1 MLKDGEMEI
10 LTPDGGR
17 IAVRP
22 GDGSRVREALMQ
34 PAWVELQFA
43 RTAHVEVP
51 VGSWVEVEGR
61 RFTLLA
67 PCGVTRAGAGLFEYR
82 ARFESEAGGLD
93 ALVVVNPADGRV
105 AFTLTATPREHAR
118 LVVDNMNARGGGG
131 WTLGACVEG
140 AAKEVAYDG
149 TRCLEAL
156 GRIAEAFGTEW
167 RCEGREVSL
176 GPVGHGADSPVR
188 LAYGRGLRPGVQ
200 REVHGEDGN
209 PIGRLFVQGGERNVD
224 YASYG
229 ARRLHLPR
237 GASVR
242 FDGARFEG
250 EAGFAE
256 ARAVRYVTDA
266 EGRSVARADAP
277 AGAPY
282 REASLALPEVY
293 PRREGT
299 VTAVGNEGVHF
310 RDSGIPEDLNYRDAR
325 IPGERATVVFQSG
338 MLAGRE
344 FALEQREDDLT
355 GYNHPRRAFT
365 LVAQEEDGVPM
376 PGGAFVPRVGDRYA
390 VFHVR
395 LPGRYVADAEGEM
408 LRAAVRHLHP
418 RAWHRFSVRAEV
430 DGASVRGAWDNL
442 GGRLGLGGHVE
453 IEDAELFGA
462 GGCGGRAVLR
472 IVGVSRPLE
481 DPYSPTLE
489 LSNEPVGGGLA
500 ARVEAARGEARLAQA
515 RAEEGARYAR
525 RSYREAREGMRA
537 LETAAREMGE
547 RFEASVRPATVRT
560 MGLLAGSEATNF
572 EFLDAV
578 EFVWHAAG
586 RYLTAGR
593 PGGAEGPVRLRHA
606 SLGLPEGA
614 GGVMRPGVDAT
625 RAWRVPAFRSG
636 SLGAARDGTPYFLY
650 ADCAEGGDEGAF
662 RLYESPRPLREGDK
676 VHLLVALLSSAGAA
690 GARSVQPVHG
700 VTEVLPGALRTE
712 RIVSRDGRTYF
723 DLSRGEIG
731 GRIAFTEPEAGRA
744 APGPPPAPN
753 LFVNGGPAIPDTA
766 GWRVNPGHEAGWKV
780 ELEQVQGSA
789 HGGWGRMR
797 YTARREGGAGSPGYA
812 IMGQIVIE
820 LPAGFAGRRACAAV
834 GVARCSHPRGVDL
847 SAYSG
852 GRNYTRFV
860 DELRGSADPIARG
873 EGEPAEAVVFGD
885 IPREG
890 DNRDFVLSWSANG
903 RRDEGV
909 MGGEEVVLEIVWAKV
924 EEGPAFTGLPG
935 LGRAGEAA
943 GLTVVQ
949 GGLLRTG
956 GLELTQGR
964 GAAARATA
972 GLWGGGEAGAYA
984 GDEPAFW
991 AGGTLAAARVGQA
1004 STVLR
1009 HDGSAKIGP
1018 MLLGREGDMR
1028 WVDNGGEFSIRPRE
1042 SLPPLEAYHARAGMD
1057 ALESRTLYS
1066 MGAPGLRAIARENEN
1081 EDRFDVTERREAFQA
1096 RDGAY
1101 TGVEA
1106 TLTVRLAASMELRW
1120 ERSKN
1125 RRGSMYVAMKYT
1137 ARAAGSEYS
1146 DIIELKPENY
1156 TKGFKE
1162 MFKGEKKHTFT
1173 CRPKGTVEIV
1183 ADFYGGISIDVG
1195 GERGNVLPSRAELLG
1210 VEASVQV
1217 KFSYSSARGVQLF
1230 DICRNGMCLYM
1241 GENRYLYSNSDTG
1254 DFIMKGVRI
1263 LP

>member
-22 GDGSRVREALMQ
+22 GEGSRVREALMQ

-229 ARRLHLPR
+229 AKRLHLPR

-242 FDGARFEG
+242 YDGARFEG

-256 ARAVRYVTDA
+256 ARAARYVTDA

-277 AGAPY
+277 VGAPY

-299 VTAVGNEGVHF
+299 VTAVGNGGVHF

-325 IPGERATVVFQSG
+325 VPGERATVAFQSG

-355 GYNHPRRAFT
+355 GYNHPRRVFT

-430 DGASVRGAWDNL
+430 DGASVRGAWENL

-453 IEDAELFGA
+453 IEDGELFGA

-625 RAWRVPAFRSG
+625 RAWRLPAFRSG

-797 YTARREGGAGSPGYA
+797 YTARREGGAGSLHYA
-812 IMGQIVIE
+812 IMGQVVLA
-820 LPAGFAGRRACAAV
+820 LPAALTGRRMCAAV
-834 GVARCSHPRGVDL
+834 GVARCSHPRGVEL

-852 GRNYTRFV
+852 GRPYSRYV

-890 DNRDFVLSWSANG
+890 DNREFVLSWSANG
-903 RRDEGV
+903 RRDRAV
-909 MGGEEVVLEIVWAKV
+909 MDREEVVLEIVWAKV

-964 GAAARATA
+964 GAEARATA

-1066 MGAPGLRAIARENEN
+1066 MGAPGLRAIAREDEN
-1081 EDRFDVTERREAFQA
+1081 EEWFERKNVRGTFQA

-1101 TGVEA
+1101 TGVTAE
-1106 TLTVRLAASMELRW
+1106 LTVRLEASMALRW
-1120 ERSKN
+1120 ARSKE
-1125 RRGSMYVAMKYT
+1125 RDGSMDVTMEYT
-1137 ARAAGSEYS
+1137 ARAAGREYKGTITLGPA
-1146 DIIELKPENY
+1146 DC
-1156 TKGFKE
+1156 TKDFNE
-1162 MFKGEKKHTFT
+1162 TFRGERVHTFT
-1173 CRPKGTVEIV
+1173 CRPKDTVEIG
-1183 ADFYGGISIDVG
+1183 ADLRGGINIVVG
-1195 GERGNVLPSRAELLG
+1195 PERGMVLPSWAELRG
-1210 VEASVQV
+1210 VEASARVE
-1217 KFSYSSARGVQLF
+1217 FRYSSARGVQLF

-1241 GENRYLYSNSDTG
+1241 GADRYLYGNSDTG